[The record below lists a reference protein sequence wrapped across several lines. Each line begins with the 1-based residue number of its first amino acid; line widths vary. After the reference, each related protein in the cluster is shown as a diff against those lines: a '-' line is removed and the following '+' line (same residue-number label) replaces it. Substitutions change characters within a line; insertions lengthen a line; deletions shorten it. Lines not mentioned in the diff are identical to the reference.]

1 MLRRSEGSLGAGRT
15 RVGATEKAK
24 TPERRG
30 SRCVCFWLPTSP
42 RVTSGVPEAGGIFG
56 VMFEQVYNRSQDVGG
71 RRNLSTPNFPS
82 NAIFFF
88 FLEVLRTF
96 GPFSRHRMAKRWG
109 WLVTQPEESSDSRK
123 EKTRGITTAGS
134 REEDKSRRKWEIS
147 EASGGTEE
155 GGGTVQGRESLRS
168 HNVGKSCFYC
178 LKNSHHIK
186 LAMRKS
192 PVRTGADITPVSAL
206 QHPKETFWG

>member
-42 RVTSGVPEAGGIFG
+42 RVTSGVPGAGGIFG

-82 NAIFFF
+82 KARKRKKNLWPLFPAQDGQKMGVVGHAARG
-88 FLEVLRTF
+88 EF
-96 GPFSRHRMAKRWG
+96 GFQERQDKRNNRSR
-109 WLVTQPEESSDSRK
+109 QS
-123 EKTRGITTAGS
+123 
-134 REEDKSRRKWEIS
+134 
-147 EASGGTEE
+147 
-155 GGGTVQGRESLRS
+155 
-168 HNVGKSCFYC
+168 
-178 LKNSHHIK
+178 
-186 LAMRKS
+186 
-192 PVRTGADITPVSAL
+192 
-206 QHPKETFWG
+206 